1 MESLLALS
9 LVQHVEKQRQDPLTG
24 TYSHGKRR
32 LRVGIFHGFL
42 AFILLKDTQP
52 VGVPCWRCRA
62 IRGAARGVARL
73 RLGRPT
79 AFRLYRFPTTTH
91 TIFWV
96 VWPIPKVWRP
106 ILSSENAQHVL
117 LEVPATSGEA
127 HVALSA
133 GLASFL
139 QQLPRQQLYGMW
151 PGAGHRPLESSA
163 EV

>member
-1 MESLLALS
+1 MGWQGCDLD
-9 LVQHVEKQRQDPLTG
+9 VR
-24 TYSHGKRR
+24 
-32 LRVGIFHGFL
+32 
-42 AFILLKDTQP
+42 
-52 VGVPCWRCRA
+52 
-62 IRGAARGVARL
+62 
-73 RLGRPT
+73 
-79 AFRLYRFPTTTH
+79 
-91 TIFWV
+91 
-96 VWPIPKVWRP
+96 
-106 ILSSENAQHVL
+106 LSSESAKHVL